1 LERDRAAV
9 LTVRSA
15 VNGIVDYREAD
26 ILDRGWW
33 RRWRILLNEM
43 TSQAD
48 KELIEHLYSYH
59 LALVSNSGLTED
71 SFKSTQK
78 SARNN
83 FEELMSAARPWTG
96 RSVEERLDQESDQI
110 KEDWKYFFG
119 WDMDNPGEVS
129 AYIKEREEM
138 AKKHAEEEARK
149 VSEEFEGETRM
160 IATQERVR
168 KRRAKAYRSGDK

>member
-15 VNGIVDYREAD
+15 VNSVIDYREAD
-26 ILDRGWW
+26 ILDQGWW

-48 KELIEHLYSYH
+48 KELLEQLYSYH
-59 LALVSNSGLTED
+59 LALISNSGLTQD

-78 SARNN
+78 SARDN
-83 FEELMSAARPWTG
+83 FEGLMSAARPWTG
-96 RSVEERLDQESDQI
+96 HSVEDRLGLEREQI

-119 WDMDNPGEVS
+119 WDMDDPSKVS
-129 AYIKEREEM
+129 AYVKEREKM
-138 AKKHAEEEARK
+138 AKEFAEEEARK
-149 VSEEFEGETRM
+149 DSEEFKGENDM
-160 IATQERVR
+160 LATQERVR
-168 KRRAKAYRSGDK
+168 QRRARSYRSDDK